1 MYSAPTRAPGER
13 VGKRVLTPFCFPD
26 SILQTAAAAAV
37 LHFGGY
43 SMSHVMNTYAR
54 QPVAFAR
61 GQGVWLWD
69 EAGKKY
75 LDALAG
81 IAVNTLG
88 HNHPRLVR
96 ALSEQIARVIHTSNL
111 FRIPVQEAAADRV
124 AAITGL
130 DEVFFCNSG
139 LEANE
144 CALKVAR
151 KYGHDRGVAEPAII
165 VMEKAFHGRSLA
177 TLSATG
183 SRKVQAGFEPLVQ
196 GFVRVPLN
204 DLEAVRQVAAHNRNV
219 VAVFIEPIQ
228 GEGGINV
235 ARLEYLRGLKEI
247 CDRHEWLFM
256 SDEVQCGLG
265 RTGKWFVYQH
275 AGFLP
280 DVVPLA
286 KGLGSGV
293 PVGAC
298 VTGGRAKGVFKPGN
312 HGSTF
317 GGNPLAM
324 TAVVT
329 TIDTMRDENLLASAL
344 KVGDAIREGLA
355 AGLAGAAGVTEV
367 RGRGLMLGVE
377 LNRPCGEIVA
387 RALDAGL
394 VLNVTADNVVRLL
407 PALIMSESE
416 GREVVERLVPLIR
429 EFLAQPAKAA

>member
-1 MYSAPTRAPGER
+1 
-13 VGKRVLTPFCFPD
+13 
-26 SILQTAAAAAV
+26 
-37 LHFGGY
+37 
-43 SMSHVMNTYAR
+43 MSHVMNTYAR
-54 QPVAFAR
+54 QPVAFVR
-61 GQGVWLWD
+61 GEGVWLWD

-88 HNHPRLVR
+88 YGHPKLKK
-96 ALSEQIARVIHTSNL
+96 ALTETIASGVLHTSNL
-111 FRIPVQEAAADRV
+111 WRIPMQEAAADRI
-124 AAITGL
+124 AEITGL

-144 CALKVAR
+144 AAIKIAR
-151 KYGHDRGVAEPAII
+151 KYGHERGIAEPAII

-183 SRKVQAGFEPLVQ
+183 SRKVQAGFEPLVS

-204 DLEAVRQVAAHNRNV
+204 DLDAVRQVAEHNRNV
-219 VAVFIEPIQ
+219 AAVMVEPIQ

-235 ARLEYLRGLKEI
+235 SRLDYLRGLKEI
-247 CDRHEWLFM
+247 CERQQWLFI

-275 AGFLP
+275 AGLLP

-298 VTGGRAKGVFKPGN
+298 VVGGRARGVFKPGN
-312 HGSTF
+312 HGSTI

-324 TAVVT
+324 TAVLAT
-329 TIDTMRDENLLASAL
+329 LDTMKDEGLLANAERVGKLIRDGIAQAL
-344 KVGDAIREGLA
+344 G
-355 AGLAGAAGVTEV
+355 GAAGVAEV
-367 RGRGLMLGVE
+367 RGMGLMIGVE
-377 LNRPCGEIVA
+377 LTQSCGALVKQ
-387 RALDAGL
+387 ALDAGL

-407 PALIMSESE
+407 PPLVMNEAE
-416 GREVVERLVPLIR
+416 GREVVSRLVPLVKA
-429 EFLAQPAKAA
+429 FLEKRAAA

>member
-1 MYSAPTRAPGER
+1 
-13 VGKRVLTPFCFPD
+13 
-26 SILQTAAAAAV
+26 
-37 LHFGGY
+37 
-43 SMSHVMNTYAR
+43 MSHVMNTYAR
-54 QPVAFAR
+54 QPVAFVR
-61 GQGVWLWD
+61 GEGVWLWD
-69 EAGKKY
+69 EAGRKY

-88 HNHPRLVR
+88 YAHPRFLKAINERVK
-96 ALSEQIARVIHTSNL
+96 SGVIHTSNL
-111 FRIPVQEAAADRV
+111 FRIPDQEAAADRV
-124 AAITGL
+124 AEITGL

-139 LEANE
+139 LEATE
-144 CALKVAR
+144 ASIKVAR

-204 DLEAVRQVAAHNRNV
+204 DLEAVRQVAEHNRNV
-219 VAVFIEPIQ
+219 VAVMVEPIQ

-235 ARLEYLRGLKEI
+235 SRLDYLRELKAI
-247 CDRHEWLFM
+247 CERKEWLFI

-275 AGFLP
+275 AGFQP
-280 DVVPLA
+280 DVVALA
-286 KGLGSGV
+286 KGLASGV

-298 VTGGRAKGVFKPGN
+298 VTGNRAKGVFKPGN

-329 TIDTMRDENLLASAL
+329 TIDTVRDEKLMDNAARVGGLIQDSLA
-344 KVGDAIREGLA
+344 REFKGQ
-355 AGLAGAAGVTEV
+355 VSEV
-367 RGRGLMLGVE
+367 RGMGLMIGVE
-377 LNRPCGEIVA
+377 LDRPCGDLVKQ
-387 RALDAGL
+387 ALDAGL
-394 VLNVTADNVVRLL
+394 VINVTAENVIRLL
-407 PALIMSESE
+407 PPLVMSEAE
-416 GREVVERLVPLIR
+416 GRQVVERLAPLVKA
-429 EFLAQPAKAA
+429 FLAKRAAA

>member
-1 MYSAPTRAPGER
+1 
-13 VGKRVLTPFCFPD
+13 
-26 SILQTAAAAAV
+26 
-37 LHFGGY
+37 
-43 SMSHVMNTYAR
+43 MSHVMNTYAR
-54 QPVAFAR
+54 QPVAFVR
-61 GQGVWLWD
+61 GEGVWLWD

-88 HNHPRLVR
+88 YGHPRLVR
-96 ALSEQIARVIHTSNL
+96 ALSARIASGVIHTSNL
-111 FRIPVQEAAADRV
+111 WRIPDQEAAAERI

-144 CALKVAR
+144 AAIKIAR
-151 KYGHDRGVAEPAII
+151 KYGHERGIAEPAII

-183 SRKVQAGFEPLVQ
+183 SRKVQAGFEPLVS

-204 DLEAVRQVAAHNRNV
+204 DLDAVRQVAEHNRNV
-219 VAVFIEPIQ
+219 CAVMVEPIQ

-235 ARLEYLRGLKEI
+235 ARLDYLRGLKEI
-247 CDRHEWLFM
+247 CERHQWLFI

-265 RTGKWFVYQH
+265 RTGRWFVYQH

-298 VTGGRAKGVFKPGN
+298 VAGGRAKGVLKPGN

-324 TAVVT
+324 TAVVAT
-329 TIDTMRDENLLASAL
+329 LDTMRE
-344 KVGDAIREGLA
+344 EGLLENA
-355 AGLAGAAGVTEV
+355 VRVGKVISGGLGAALGAAKGVTEV
-367 RGRGLMLGVE
+367 RGMGMMIGVE
-377 LNRPCGEIVA
+377 FDEPCGELVKA
-387 RALDAGL
+387 ALDVGL
-394 VLNVTADNVVRLL
+394 VINVTVDKVVRIM
-407 PALIMSESE
+407 PPLIMTEAQ
-416 GREVVERLVPLIR
+416 GGEVVSRLAPL
-429 EFLAQPAKAA
+429 AKAFLDKRAAA

>member
-1 MYSAPTRAPGER
+1 
-13 VGKRVLTPFCFPD
+13 
-26 SILQTAAAAAV
+26 
-37 LHFGGY
+37 
-43 SMSHVMNTYAR
+43 MSHVMNTYAR
-54 QPVAFAR
+54 LPVAFVR
-61 GQGVWLWD
+61 GQGVWLYD
-69 EAGKKY
+69 ESGKKY

-88 HNHPRLVR
+88 HAHPRLVR
-96 ALSEQIARVIHTSNL
+96 ALTEQIGRVIHTSNL
-111 FRIPVQEAAADRV
+111 FQIPLQEQAADRI

-144 CALKVAR
+144 AAIKVAR
-151 KYGHDRGVAEPAII
+151 KYGHERGIAEPAII

-204 DLEAVRQVAAHNRNV
+204 DLDAVRQVAERNKNV
-219 VAVFIEPIQ
+219 VAVFVEPIQ
-228 GEGGINV
+228 GEGGINL
-235 ARLEYLRGLKEI
+235 ARMEYLRGLKEI

-275 AGFLP
+275 AGIEP

-286 KGLGSGV
+286 KGLASGV

-298 VTGGRAKGVFKPGN
+298 VVGRRAKGVFKPGN

-324 TAVVT
+324 CGVVT
-329 TIDTMRDENLLASAL
+329 TLDTMKEEDLLANAVR
-344 KVGDAIREGLA
+344 VGSAIRDGLA
-355 AGLAGAAGVTEV
+355 AALKDVAGIVEV
-367 RGRGLMLGVE
+367 RGMGMMIGVE
-377 LNRPCGEIVA
+377 LDRPCGDIVKV
-387 RALDAGL
+387 ALERGL
-394 VLNVTADNVVRLL
+394 VVNVTAENVIRIL
-407 PALIMSESE
+407 PPLVMSADE
-416 GREVVERLVPLIR
+416 GRQVVERLAPIVR
-429 EFLAQPAKAA
+429 EFLTQPAAARATAAR

>member
-1 MYSAPTRAPGER
+1 
-13 VGKRVLTPFCFPD
+13 
-26 SILQTAAAAAV
+26 
-37 LHFGGY
+37 
-43 SMSHVMNTYAR
+43 MSHVMNTYAR
-54 QPVAFAR
+54 QPVAFVR
-61 GQGVWLWD
+61 GEGVWLWD

-88 HNHPRLVR
+88 YAHPRFKKAILER
-96 ALSEQIARVIHTSNL
+96 INSGVIHTSNL
-111 FRIPVQEAAADRV
+111 WRIPDQEKAADRI
-124 AAITGL
+124 AEITGL

-144 CALKVAR
+144 AAIKVAR
-151 KYGHDRGVAEPAII
+151 KYGHDRGIAEPAIV

-183 SRKVQAGFEPLVQ
+183 SRKVQAGFEPLVS

-204 DLEAVRQVAAHNRNV
+204 DLEAVRQVAEHNKNV

-235 ARLEYLRGLKEI
+235 SRLEYLRGLKEI
-247 CDRHEWLFM
+247 CDRKEWLFM

-280 DVVPLA
+280 DVVPIA

-298 VTGGRAKGVFKPGN
+298 VVGGRAKGVFKPGN

-324 TAVVT
+324 TAVAT
-329 TIDTMRDENLLASAL
+329 TIDTIKDEGLLANAAR
-344 KVGDAIREGLA
+344 VGGVIQEGIKGQIGH
-355 AGLAGAAGVTEV
+355 GLTEV
-367 RGRGLMLGVE
+367 RGMGLMIGIELGQA
-377 LNRPCGEIVA
+377 CGELV
-387 RALDAGL
+387 RQALEAGL
-394 VLNVTADNVVRLL
+394 VINVTADNVIRLL
-407 PALIMSESE
+407 PPLVMTEAE
-416 GREVVERLVPLIR
+416 GRMVVERLAPLIR
-429 EFLAQPAKAA
+429 AFLARSSEPTAATR

>member
-1 MYSAPTRAPGER
+1 
-13 VGKRVLTPFCFPD
+13 
-26 SILQTAAAAAV
+26 
-37 LHFGGY
+37 
-43 SMSHVMNTYAR
+43 MSHVMNTYAR
-54 QPVAFAR
+54 QPVAFVR
-61 GQGVWLWD
+61 GEGVWLWD
-69 EAGKKY
+69 DAGKKY

-88 HNHPRLVR
+88 YGHPRLTS
-96 ALSEQIARVIHTSNL
+96 ALTKRIQSGVLHTSNL
-111 FRIPVQEAAADRV
+111 WRIPDQEAAADRI
-124 AAITGL
+124 AEITGL

-144 CALKVAR
+144 AAIKIAR

-183 SRKVQAGFEPLVQ
+183 SRKVQAGFEPLVS

-204 DLEAVRQVAAHNRNV
+204 DLEAVRQVAEHNKNV
-219 VAVFIEPIQ
+219 VAIFIEPIQ

-235 ARLEYLRGLKEI
+235 SRLEYLRGLKEI
-247 CDRHEWLFM
+247 CERKEWLFM

-286 KGLGSGV
+286 KGLASGV

-298 VTGGRAKGVFKPGN
+298 VVGGRARGVFKPGN

-329 TIDTMRDENLLASAL
+329 TIDTIKEEGLLDNAAR
-344 KVGDAIREGLA
+344 VGEAIRSGLSQI
-355 AGLAGAAGVTEV
+355 AGISEL
-367 RGRGLMLGVE
+367 RGMGLMIGMQLPS
-377 LNRPCGEIVA
+377 PCGELV
-387 RALDAGL
+387 RQGLEAGL
-394 VLNVTADNVVRLL
+394 VINVTADSVVRLL
-407 PALIMSESE
+407 PPLVMSEAE
-416 GREVVERLVPLIR
+416 GRLVVERLAPLVR
-429 EFLAQPAKAA
+429 AFLERSAEPTAAAR

>member
-1 MYSAPTRAPGER
+1 
-13 VGKRVLTPFCFPD
+13 
-26 SILQTAAAAAV
+26 
-37 LHFGGY
+37 
-43 SMSHVMNTYAR
+43 MSHVMNTYAR
-54 QPVAFAR
+54 QSVAFVR
-61 GQGVWLWD
+61 GEGVWLWD

-88 HNHPRLVR
+88 YAHPRLTR
-96 ALSEQIARVIHTSNL
+96 ALTEQIGRVMHTSNL
-111 FRIPVQEAAADRV
+111 FRIPLQEAAADRL
-124 AAITGL
+124 AEITGL

-144 CALKVAR
+144 AAIKIAR
-151 KYGHDRGVAEPAII
+151 KYGHERGIAEPAIV

-183 SRKVQAGFEPLVQ
+183 SRKVQAGFEPLVS

-204 DLEAVRQVAAHNRNV
+204 DLDAVRTLAEHNRNV
-219 VAVFIEPIQ
+219 AAVMVEPIQ

-235 ARLEYLRGLKEI
+235 SRLDYLRGLKEI
-247 CDRHEWLFM
+247 CERRDWLFI

-298 VTGGRAKGVFKPGN
+298 IVGGRAKDVFKPGN

-324 TAVVT
+324 IAVVT
-329 TIDTMRDENLLASAL
+329 TIDTIKEEGLLANAE
-344 KVGDAIREGLA
+344 KVGAAIRNGLSEVH
-355 AGLAGAAGVTEV
+355 GITEV
-367 RGRGLMLGVE
+367 RGMGLMIGVE
-377 LNRPCGEIVA
+377 LGQPCGELVKQ
-387 RALDAGL
+387 ALDAGL
-394 VLNVTADNVVRLL
+394 VINVTADTVVRML
-407 PALIMSESE
+407 PPLVMTPAE
-416 GREVVERLVPLIR
+416 GRMVVERLAPLVQS
-429 EFLAQPAKAA
+429 FLARGALPRAAAH

>member
-1 MYSAPTRAPGER
+1 
-13 VGKRVLTPFCFPD
+13 
-26 SILQTAAAAAV
+26 
-37 LHFGGY
+37 
-43 SMSHVMNTYAR
+43 MSHVMNTYAR
-54 QPVAFAR
+54 QPVAFVR
-61 GQGVWLWD
+61 GQGVWLYD
-69 EAGKKY
+69 AADRKY

-88 HNHPRLVR
+88 HAHPRLVR
-96 ALSEQIARVIHTSNL
+96 ALTEQIGRIIHSSNL
-111 FRIPVQEAAADRV
+111 FEVPLQEQAADRI
-124 AAITGL
+124 AQITGL

-144 CALKVAR
+144 AAIKVAR

-177 TLSATG
+177 TLSASG

-204 DLEAVRQVAAHNRNV
+204 DLDAVRHVAEHNKNV
-219 VAVFIEPIQ
+219 VAVFVEPIQ

-235 ARLEYLRGLKEI
+235 SRLEYLRGLKEI
-247 CDRHEWLFM
+247 CDREEWLFM

-275 AGFLP
+275 AGIQP

-286 KGLGSGV
+286 KGLASGV

-298 VTGGRAKGVFKPGN
+298 VVGGRARGVFKPGN

-324 TAVVT
+324 CGVVT
-329 TIDTMRDENLLASAL
+329 TLDTVQEEGLLENAVQ
-344 KVGDAIREGLA
+344 VGDAMRNGLA
-355 AGLAGAAGVTEV
+355 AALKDLPGIVEV
-367 RGRGLMLGVE
+367 RGMGLMIGVE
-377 LNRPCGEIVA
+377 LDRPCGDIVKTALA
-387 RALDAGL
+387 RGL
-394 VLNVTADNVVRLL
+394 VVNVTADNVIRLL
-407 PALIMSESE
+407 PPLVMNADE
-416 GREVVERLVPLIR
+416 GRQVVERLAPIVR
-429 EFLAQPAKAA
+429 EFLASPAQAPRAVAAR